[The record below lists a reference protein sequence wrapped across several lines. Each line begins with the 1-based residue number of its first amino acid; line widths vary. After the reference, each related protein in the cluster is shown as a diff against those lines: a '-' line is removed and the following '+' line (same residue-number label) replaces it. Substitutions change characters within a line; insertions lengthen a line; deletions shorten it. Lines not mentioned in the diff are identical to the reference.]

1 MKTQNSQ
8 RESEAFRHEIELL
21 RTGQIPEDLF
31 RSFRLQHGIYGQ
43 RQPGVQMVRIKIP
56 GGGLN
61 AAQLECIADLAESL
75 TNSIAHVTT
84 RQDIQLHWL
93 KLETIPVLMDRLAAV
108 GLTTREA
115 CGNTVRNITA
125 CPMAGVVIGEPFDV
139 TPHSLAMAQYLLR
152 NPICQNLP
160 RKFKPA
166 FSGCPEDCALTS
178 MHDIGYTARLR
189 GTNGTSTRGF
199 AVYVGGGLGSSPHSA
214 KLLEEFVSVEELAR
228 ITEAVI
234 RVFHWEGNRKDRGR
248 ARIKF
253 VVAKLG
259 IDEFRKRVQE
269 EMKTVTSDPQWMEL
283 VREFEERCVE
293 NPTKAATVDPK
304 GITVDG
310 VKFTEWQRTNIRSQ
324 KQAGYVMAHVV
335 LPIGDITASQLRSL
349 AGIVRKYTG
358 DHVRATIKQNFILRW
373 VPQGSLPALYSD
385 LERIGLAEAGAE
397 KLTDVISCPG
407 GDTCNLGVT
416 SSKGLARAIRRAF
429 SEGTIP
435 WGKDLENLRINISGC
450 PNSCGQHHLADIG
463 FFGGAGRNDGRSIP
477 YANLLLGG
485 NPKEGN
491 ATFSQ
496 LMLKIPTKRGPQV
509 VKKILELYR
518 SERKQEESFTDFVQ
532 RIGKDRV
539 KQELTEFTVI
549 AGFDSNPDDYQDWG
563 QKEQFVLHQGVGECA
578 GVEMQVTSKF
588 SEGENLLL
596 QSENLYRFDQFTD
609 TTARSIQA
617 IVSMV
622 NVLVRDEGL
631 DPKSEQESLNGYKE
645 KLASNPVI
653 PAKYKD
659 LDRFIKVFEIADGT
673 QEDAKTCLASAM
685 EFLGLCK
692 KIAESKQTQPKI

>member
-1 MKTQNSQ
+1 MKTQNTQ

-21 RTGQIPEDLF
+21 KTGQIPEDLF

-43 RQPGVQMVRIKIP
+43 RQPGVQMIRVKIP

-61 AAQLECIADLAESL
+61 AAQIECIADLAESL

-84 RQDIQLHWL
+84 RQDIQIHWV
-93 KLETIPVLMDRLAAV
+93 KLETVPGLMERLAAV

-152 NPICQNLP
+152 NPICQNMP

-178 MHDIGYTARLR
+178 MHDIGYTARQR
-189 GTNGTSTRGF
+189 GTTHGY

-214 KLLEEFVSVEELAR
+214 KLLEEFVPVEELAR

-234 RVFHWEGNRKDRGR
+234 RVFHREGNRKDRGR

-253 VVAKLG
+253 VVARMG
-259 IDEFRKRVQE
+259 IDEFRRHVQE
-269 EMKTVTSDPQWMEL
+269 ELKVVTDDPRWMEL
-283 VREFEERCVE
+283 VHEFEKKCVE
-293 NPTKAATVDPK
+293 NPPKVAAVDPK
-304 GITVDG
+304 GVTVDG
-310 VKFTEWQRTNIRSQ
+310 VKFAEWQRTNIRSQ
-324 KQAGYVMAHVV
+324 KQSGYVMVHVV
-335 LPIGDITASQLRSL
+335 LPIGDITSHQLRGL
-349 AGIVRKYTG
+349 AGIVRRYTG
-358 DHVRATIKQNFILRW
+358 DHVRATIKQNFLLRW
-373 VPQGSLPALYSD
+373 VPQGSLPALYAD
-385 LERIGLAEAGAE
+385 LEKLGLSEPGAE
-397 KLTDVISCPG
+397 KLTDVTSCPG
-407 GDTCNLGVT
+407 ADTCNLGVT

-429 SEGTIP
+429 ADGTIP

-463 FFGGAGRNDGRSIP
+463 FFGGAGRNDGRSVP

-485 NPKEGN
+485 SPKEGN

-496 LMLKIPTKRGPQV
+496 LMLKVPSKRGPQV

-518 SERKQEESFTDFVQ
+518 AERKGGETFTDFVQ
-532 RIGKDRV
+532 RIGKERV
-539 KQELTEFTVI
+539 KQELSEFTAI
-549 AGFDSNPDDYQDWG
+549 AGFDSNPDDYNDWG

-578 GVEMQVTSKF
+578 GVEMQATSKF
-588 SEGENLLL
+588 SEAENLLL
-596 QSENLYRFDQFTD
+596 QSENLFRFDQFTD
-609 TTARSIQA
+609 TIARSIQA

-653 PAKYKD
+653 PAKFKD
-659 LDRFIKVFEIADGT
+659 LDRFIKVFEIADGA

-692 KIAESKQTQPKI
+692 KIAESKQTQPKA

>member
-1 MKTQNSQ
+1 MEKPRQNIQ
-8 RESEAFRHEIELL
+8 KEIDAFRSEIQRLK
-21 RTGQIPEDLF
+21 TAQVPEDLF

-61 AAQLECIADLAESL
+61 AAQLECIAGLAESL

-84 RQDIQLHWL
+84 RQDIQLHWI
-93 KLETIPVLMDRLAAV
+93 KLDTVPGLMDRLASVA
-108 GLTTREA
+108 LTTREA

-125 CPMAGVVIGEPFDV
+125 CPMAGVVVGEPFDV
-139 TPHSLAMAQYLLR
+139 TPFALAMSRYLIR

-178 MHDIGYTARLR
+178 MHDIGYTARQR
-189 GTNGTSTRGF
+189 GAVRGF

-214 KLLEEFVSVEELAR
+214 KLLEEFVPIEELAR
-228 ITEAVI
+228 VTESVI
-234 RVFHWEGNRKDRGR
+234 RVFHREGNRKDRGR

-253 VVAKLG
+253 VVARMG
-259 IDEFRKRVQE
+259 IDEFRRRVQE
-269 EMKTVTSDPQWMEL
+269 ELKAVNNDPQWMEL
-283 VREFEERCVE
+283 VREFEEKCVE
-293 NPTKAATVDPK
+293 NPPNAATVDPK

-310 VKFTEWQRTNIRSQ
+310 VKFAEWQRTNIRPQ

-397 KLTDVISCPG
+397 KLTDVTSCPG

-463 FFGGAGRNDGRSIP
+463 FFGGAGRSDGRSVP

-518 SERKQEESFTDFVQ
+518 AERKQGESFSDFVQ

-539 KQELTEFTVI
+539 KQELAEFTTLVSY
-549 AGFDSNPDDYQDWG
+549 DSNPDDYNDWG

-578 GVEMQVTSKF
+578 GVEMQATSKF
-588 SEGENLLL
+588 GEAESLLV

-609 TTARSIQA
+609 TIARSIQA

-659 LDRFIKVFEIADGT
+659 LDHFIKVFEIADGT

-692 KIAESKQTQPKI
+692 KLAESKQTQPKV